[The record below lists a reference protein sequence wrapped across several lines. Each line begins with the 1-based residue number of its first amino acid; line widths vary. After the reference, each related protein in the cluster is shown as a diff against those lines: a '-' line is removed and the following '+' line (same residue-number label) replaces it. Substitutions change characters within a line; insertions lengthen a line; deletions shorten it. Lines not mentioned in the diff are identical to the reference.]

1 MHYGQNH
8 MNGFDRLRTTS
19 KLYYLRG
26 NAFVRRRNQG
36 KNNQDN
42 NCPNTFPVVFPI
54 YYLRQK
60 KHDRICTVVSTY
72 ISGELSRSILLFYQ
86 IPREYL
92 SRPRKLLIADL
103 NRNAQIRRLHERSHR
118 SSGNCWNQLLIGFPE
133 KRRNKVANGGNTFPC
148 RVDHDIQNFWFFRT
162 SLTR

>member
-1 MHYGQNH
+1 

-54 YYLRQK
+54 YYLRGK
-60 KHDRICTVVSTY
+60 KTTIVSAQSLAPTFQASY
-72 ISGELSRSILLFYQ
+72 RDPYYFFIKYHASIYHV
-86 IPREYL
+86 
-92 SRPRKLLIADL
+92 
-103 NRNAQIRRLHERSHR
+103 HENYFKS
-118 SSGNCWNQLLIGFPE
+118 
-133 KRRNKVANGGNTFPC
+133 KRTNST
-148 RVDHDIQNFWFFRT
+148 IT
-162 SLTR
+162 